1 MEHKDKPGEISIIFL
16 GKKTKNRKKTE
27 ESKNLKP
34 SSKSLSILDTSAE
47 LSTENLISLEEKPDS
62 DNKSK
67 ITGFDDLIIPAF
79 FNDTKSDKNF
89 DKTLANYKKIRA
101 ELGSNEL
108 AKLYLIDFNRLY
120 EKKKNYY

>member
-16 GKKTKNRKKTE
+16 GKKTKNRRKTE
-27 ESKNLKP
+27 ESKNLRP

-79 FNDTKSDKNF
+79 FNDPKSDKNF

>member
-79 FNDTKSDKNF
+79 FNDPKSDKNF

>member
-16 GKKTKNRKKTE
+16 GKKTKNRRKTE

-62 DNKSK
+62 NNKSK

-79 FNDTKSDKNF
+79 FNDPKSDKNF

>member
-16 GKKTKNRKKTE
+16 GKKTKNRRKTE

-47 LSTENLISLEEKPDS
+47 LSTENLISLEEKPES
-62 DNKSK
+62 NNKSK

-79 FNDTKSDKNF
+79 FNDPKSDKNF
-89 DKTLANYKKIRA
+89 DKTLANYKKIRD

>member
-16 GKKTKNRKKTE
+16 GKKTKNRRKTE

-79 FNDTKSDKNF
+79 FNDPKSDKNF

>member
-47 LSTENLISLEEKPDS
+47 LSTENLISLEEKPES

-79 FNDTKSDKNF
+79 FNDPKSDKNF

>member
-1 MEHKDKPGEISIIFL
+1 MEQKDKPGEISIRFL
-16 GKKTKNRKKTE
+16 GKKTKNRRKTD
-27 ESKNLKP
+27 ESKNLRP
-34 SSKSLSILDTSAE
+34 SCKSLSILDTSAE
-47 LSTENLISLEEKPDS
+47 LSTENLISLEEKPVS
-62 DNKSK
+62 YNKSK
-67 ITGFDDLIIPAF
+67 ITGFDDLFIPPF

>member
-1 MEHKDKPGEISIIFL
+1 MERNEKSGEISIIYL
-16 GKKTKNRKKTE
+16 GKKTKNRKKPE
-27 ESKNLKP
+27 ESQKLKP

-62 DNKSK
+62 NNKSK
-67 ITGFDDLIIPAF
+67 ITGFDDLTIPPF
-79 FNDTKSDKNF
+79 FNDAKKDEHFN
-89 DKTLANYKKIRA
+89 KTLANYKKIKS

-108 AKLYLIDFNRLY
+108 AKLYLIDFDRLY

>member
-16 GKKTKNRKKTE
+16 GKKTKNRRKTE
-27 ESKNLKP
+27 ESKDLKP

-47 LSTENLISLEEKPDS
+47 LSTENLISLEEKPES
-62 DNKSK
+62 NNKSK

-79 FNDTKSDKNF
+79 FNDPKSDKNF

>member
-16 GKKTKNRKKTE
+16 GKKTKNRRKTE

-47 LSTENLISLEEKPDS
+47 LSTENLISLEEKPES
-62 DNKSK
+62 NNKSK

-79 FNDTKSDKNF
+79 FNDPKSDKNF

>member
-1 MEHKDKPGEISIIFL
+1 MEHKNKPGEISIIFL

-47 LSTENLISLEEKPDS
+47 LSTENLISLEEKPES
-62 DNKSK
+62 NNKSK

-79 FNDTKSDKNF
+79 FNDPKSDKNF